1 MSNFETKEEY
11 LQFISAWKSS
21 TNAEE
26 CKSRRVVC
34 DHTQY
39 KWDGFSKEETARL
52 EELGYKV
59 SKYSYTVPGGGHCKT
74 GGWLNASHY
83 IFRNMMLGKDP
94 KRGFSPKM
102 KRKLQ
107 YGETPWHGFVQGSY
121 DLEYAITDAKRYV
134 DQLGQGKTPT
144 SGTRAKDFLEP
155 FQGAVIIAD
164 LLKFDKEGLAEARKF
179 HR

>member
-11 LQFISAWKSS
+11 LQFISAWKSA
-21 TNAEE
+21 TNSEE
-26 CKSRRVVC
+26 AKSKRVVC
-34 DHTQY
+34 DHKQY
-39 KWDGFSKEETARL
+39 QWCGFGKEEKARL

-59 SKYSYTVPGGGHCKT
+59 GNYSYTIPDGGHCKT
-74 GGWLNASHY
+74 AGWMHASHY

-107 YGETPWHGFVQGSY
+107 YGETPWCGFEQGAWH
-121 DLEYAITDAKRYV
+121 LEYAIKDAERYV
-134 DQLGQGKTPT
+134 EQLGKGKSPT
-144 SGTRAKDFLEP
+144 YGKSAKDFLEP